1 MIISHTYKF
10 AIVTPPKTASTTLHE
25 WLIAPPFCNHH
36 YPPPSK
42 RKEQHDTP
50 DGLDAD
56 YTVAVAWRDPR
67 DREVSLWAHS
77 QSATSRRHDGTPK
90 LTFAEFVLDY
100 QPEAMPFYSAS
111 QAWWIRRLPHVDY
124 VIRQDHLQADVT
136 NFQPIREAIA
146 GGHMLRAMP
155 RLNTTRHRPWR
166 EHYTPELERIVRERF
181 AEDFL
186 LNTPRTKGGRFLY

>member
-25 WLIAPPFCNHH
+25 WLIAPPFCDHH

-50 DGLDAD
+50 DGLDD
-56 YTVAVAWRDPR
+56 HYTVAVAWRDPR

-77 QSATSRRHDGTPK
+77 QSATSRKHDRTPK

-100 QPEAMPFYSAS
+100 QPEAIPFYSAS
-111 QAWWIRRLPHVDY
+111 QAWWISRLPRVDY
-124 VIRQDHLQADVT
+124 VIRQDNLQADTT
-136 NFQPIREAIA
+136 NFPPIHKAITA
-146 GGHMLRAMP
+146 GHMLRAMP

-166 EHYTPELERIVRERF
+166 EHYTPELERIVQERF
-181 AEDFL
+181 ADDL
-186 LNTPRTKGGRFLY
+186 LSKFARPTR